1 MGKLRPGRERDT
13 IIRRRSP
20 NNALE
25 LRRTSNQTDDV
36 SPLPKRQQQA
46 LIKLAKKAKHM
57 RIRALF
63 SGPGGTGKTSA
74 ARFLA
79 RKLDLELYRIDLGGV
94 ISKYIGETEKGLDS
108 LFNEAEDSGAMLFI
122 DEADALFRRRSEVKD
137 AHDRYANITIDY
149 LRERIE
155 NFPGLIILATR
166 RRALFPTFTPK
177 PLCRLWFPHL
187 RYRSVS

>member
-1 MGKLRPGRERDT
+1 MASKKPRKKLRA
-13 IIRRRSP
+13 RRSP
-20 NNALE
+20 NNVLV

-36 SPLPKRQQQA
+36 SLLPKRQQQA
-46 LIKLAKKAKHM
+46 LIKLAKKAEHI

-74 ARFLA
+74 AQFLA
-79 RKLDLELYRIDLGGV
+79 RKLDLELYRIDLGVV
-94 ISKYIGETEKGLDS
+94 ISKYIGETERKLDR

-137 AHDRYANITIDY
+137 AHDRYAKITIVY
-149 LRERIE
+149 LRERID

-166 RRALFPTFTPK
+166 RRALLSTFTPK
-177 PLCRLWFPHL
+177 PQCRLWFPHL

>member
-94 ISKYIGETEKGLDS
+94 ISKYIGETEKGLEHR
-108 LFNEAEDSGAMLFI
+108 L
-122 DEADALFRRRSEVKD
+122 
-137 AHDRYANITIDY
+137 
-149 LRERIE
+149 LR
-155 NFPGLIILATR
+155 
-166 RRALFPTFTPK
+166 
-177 PLCRLWFPHL
+177 H
-187 RYRSVS
+187 S